1 MKEREIKKSTF
12 LPVFLGVWKD
22 KMQSW
27 HEENVGS
34 DEEEERE
41 VIAGPEAV
49 REQHQ
54 DEQTTNYLE

>member
-41 VIAGPEAV
+41 VVAGPEAV
-49 REQHQ
+49 GEQNQ
-54 DEQTTNYLE
+54 DK